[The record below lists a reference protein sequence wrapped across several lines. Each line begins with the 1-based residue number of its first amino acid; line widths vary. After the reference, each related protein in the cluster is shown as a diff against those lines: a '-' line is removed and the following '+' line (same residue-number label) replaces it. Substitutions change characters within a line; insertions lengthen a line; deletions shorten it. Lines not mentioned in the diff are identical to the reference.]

1 MQKMWIAAI
10 LASVA
15 ASGSGAQKRPPDIV
29 VYVHAGSAG
38 VAALGAAEG
47 RAAGMLAKAGV
58 SVAWRLGKPN
68 YRGPAEVIEAVLTTH
83 TDESFR
89 PGALAYATIGPQSGI
104 RIVIFYDRIVDNGVE
119 SRVPP
124 ILAHVLVHEITH
136 ILEGVERHSAYGVM
150 KAAWQG
156 DDWMS
161 MPFSGLPF
169 ADEDLQL
176 IHLWSARHN
185 RNLAA
190 GLH

>member
-10 LASVA
+10 LTSVA
-15 ASGSGAQKRPPDIV
+15 AAGSGAQKRPPDIV
-29 VYVHAGSAG
+29 VFVHADSAG
-38 VAALGAAEG
+38 VSAFGAAEG
-47 RAAGMLAKAGV
+47 RAAKMLAAAGV

-68 YRGPAEVIEAVLTTH
+68 YRGPAEVIEAVLTTR
-83 TDESFR
+83 TDENFR

-104 RIVIFYDRIVDNGVE
+104 RIVVFYDRILHDGIN
-119 SRVPP
+119 SSAP

-150 KAAWQG
+150 KATWEG
-156 DDWMS
+156 DDWMR
-161 MPFSGLPF
+161 MHFSGLPF

-185 RNLAA
+185 RNLVA